1 MDNNAPSFLICRSKI
16 QSMLG
21 GISRTTFWRKRQE
34 WDAQGTPFPKPDENY
49 APIRGG
55 ALYRYSEV
63 MDFFKSKGY
72 STQDN
77 M

>member
-16 QSMLG
+16 QGMLG

-63 MDFFKSKGY
+63 MDFFKRKGY